1 MRRLPIYFL
10 IDASESM
17 VGTPIEAVQDGMA
30 TIIQELRKDPYAL
43 ETVCISI
50 IIFAG
55 KAKKLISMEELYK
68 FYPPKLPIGG
78 GTSLG
83 SALKFLMDDIDLSVK
98 KTTYEEKGDWKPLVF
113 LLTDGVPTDSVDSAF
128 DEWNRKFKRKANL
141 VAISLGDANNT
152 ALLGRITE
160 NVLLLNQTNA
170 ESYKEFFKW
179 VTASIKTTSVSVS
192 ERNDEELNLASL
204 KNTTAVTKIDLE
216 KSTKPITI
224 DENFAVITAKCQA
237 TRKPYLIKYQ
247 KHLDSSSFRE
257 LNVKAL
263 DFKLVGAYQVDDSY
277 FELSDSRHNN
287 RSVNTM
293 ELVGFPSC
301 PCCGNQYGFSYCSCG
316 KIMCTGGE
324 KMSTCPW
331 CGTKAE
337 FGFSEGHADVT
348 RGQG

>member
-10 IDASESM
+10 IDVSESM

-55 KAKKLISMEELYK
+55 KAKKLVSMEELYK

-83 SALKFLMDDIDLSVK
+83 SALKFLIADIDQSVK

-113 LLTDGVPTDSVDSAF
+113 LLTDGVPTDSVDNAF
-128 DEWNRKFKRKANL
+128 EEWNRKLRRKVNL
-141 VAISLGDANNT
+141 VAISLGDASNT

-192 ERNDEELNLASL
+192 EKNDEELNLASL
-204 KNTTAVTKIDLE
+204 KNIPAVTKIDLE
-216 KSTKPITI
+216 KVTETVAI
-224 DENFAVITAKCQA
+224 DENYAVIAAKCQA
-237 TRKPYLIKYQ
+237 TKRPYLIKYQ
-247 KHLDSSSFRE
+247 KHIDSSFLSE
-257 LNVKAL
+257 LNIKSM
-263 DFKLVGAYQVDDSY
+263 DFKLVGAYQVDDTY
-277 FELSDSRHNN
+277 FELSDNHQNN
-287 RSVNTM
+287 RSVNTV
-293 ELVGFPSC
+293 ELVGFPTC
-301 PCCGNQYGFSYCSCG
+301 PCCGNQYGFSYCACG

-324 KMSTCPW
+324 KRSVCPW
-331 CGTKAE
+331 CGTSAE
-337 FGFSEGHADVT
+337 FGFSEGHTNVT